1 MDLSVHNVLVGYGA
15 HKFALSQG
23 LKKEETLHPDS
34 KVEWKEW
41 LAQRAKGGQGGK
53 GDSHDTIG
61 DYSLPS
67 FFHFATPIHSAGDSP
82 RGMTQLYE

>member
-34 KVEWKEW
+34 KAEWREW
-41 LAQRAKGGQGGK
+41 SVQRAKEGKGGK

-61 DYSLPS
+61 PWLLPFCCS
-67 FFHFATPIHSAGDSP
+67 NPLGRRFSSRHAT
-82 RGMTQLYE
+82 MV